1 MTTPVN
7 KGFVSLL
14 LLIAAMTA
22 ACGGEESAPRPNVVI
37 YLVDTLRQD
46 HLGVYGYE
54 RDTSPGVDAL
64 AEDSIAFEQAF
75 ATSSWTKASTG
86 SLLTGLQPRQHGAV
100 SRNSPLSAQAELLS
114 EILRSM
120 GYYCAAIITNPFV
133 AEHWGFNRGYDL
145 FEDLG
150 EQVASAGGWMQIHAQ
165 EVNER
170 AFEVLDDRPPEK
182 PFFLY
187 LHTID
192 PHGPNDPLEPYD
204 TLFTDT
210 PRPPGIASKLDKPA
224 QPMQL
229 HNTVALYDSEIRYA
243 DDQFSAFLQGLKDRD
258 LYDNTVIW
266 FLSDHGEEFL
276 DHGRGGHGTQ
286 LFNELVK
293 VPLILKLPDQKHAGQ
308 VVNTPVSLVDVL
320 VTQLEL
326 HQREPASNLP
336 GRNLLDLLE
345 PDSGD
350 VPIFLDLNLTKQ
362 ELYVSE
368 GIVLGDYKYFEELL
382 PEPQE
387 YLFNIHED
395 PEETRNL
402 VEVRPE
408 KLAELKLLLDMQRAS
423 EQSGL
428 VVKGIGSKASAGSSW
443 RMTLSTEGAF
453 VDVSSTDL
461 ESGDSVDYEVGGSTL
476 TIRCDL
482 SPRRDS
488 AAGKGRIPDEDT
500 LTIRVDPPD
509 ARVFVQQYKADQAAR
524 MPVYLGPERKKTRPP
539 LDFVGNDDSL
549 RVEQLST
556 LFTQAERNSMG
567 SDGDVN
573 IPPGVYVVRLPDGPS
588 SEIGIPEDMVER
600 LKALGYL

>member
-1 MTTPVN
+1 MTSPVN
-7 KGFVSLL
+7 KGFLSLL
-14 LLIAAMTA
+14 LLAAAMTT
-22 ACGGEESAPRPNVVI
+22 ACGSEEAAPRPNVVL

-54 RDTSPGVDAL
+54 RQTSPSIDAL
-64 AEDSIAFEQAF
+64 AQDAILFEQAF

-100 SRNSPLSAQAELLS
+100 SRNNPLSGDTELLS
-114 EILRSM
+114 EILSAL

-133 AEHWGFNRGYDL
+133 AEHWGFNRGYDH

-150 EQVASAGGWMQIHAQ
+150 EQVATAGGWMQIHAQ

-170 AFEVLDDRPPEK
+170 AFEVLDDRPPEE

-229 HNTVALYDSEIRYA
+229 RNTVALYDSEIRYA
-243 DDQFSAFLQGLKDRD
+243 DDQFGVFLQGLKDRG

-293 VPLILKLPDQKHAGQ
+293 IPLILKLPQQKHAGQ
-308 VVNTPVSLVDVL
+308 VVSTPVSLVDVL
-320 VTQLEL
+320 VTQLDL
-326 HQREPASNLP
+326 HQHPRPDGLA
-336 GRNLLDLLE
+336 GRNLLEVLG
-345 PDSGD
+345 PDPD
-350 VPIFLDLNLTKQ
+350 EVPIFLDLNLTKQ
-362 ELYVSE
+362 ELYISE

-387 YLFNIHED
+387 YLFNIRED
-395 PEETRNL
+395 PGETRNL
-402 VEVRPE
+402 VDLRPE
-408 KLAELKLLLDMQRAS
+408 KLAELKLLLEMQRAT

-428 VVKGIGSKASAGSSW
+428 VVKGIGSKTPAGGSW
-443 RMTLSTEGAF
+443 DMTLSTEGAF

-461 ESGDSVDYEVGGSTL
+461 ESGDRVDYEVGGSTV

-482 SPRRDS
+482 SPRSDS

-500 LTIRVDPPD
+500 LIIRVDPPD
-509 ARVFVQQYKADQAAR
+509 ARVFVQPYKADQAVR
-524 MPVYLGPERKKTRPP
+524 MPIYLGPERKKARPP

-549 RVEQLST
+549 HVEQLST

-573 IPPGVYVVRLPDGPS
+573 IPPGVYVVRLPDSPS
-588 SEIGIPEDMVER
+588 DEIGIPADMVER